1 MDKEK
6 FERAS
11 SIDFEI
17 HELKK
22 ELKSLEGS
30 YWDKGVRIE
39 VRTGYFDMGRDLHAR
54 ANFDKEVG
62 SRIGDAVR
70 TIVENRIKELED
82 EFKSL

>member
-6 FERAS
+6 FKRAR

-30 YWDKGVRIE
+30 CWDKGVLIE
-39 VRTGYFDMGRDLHAR
+39 VRTGYSDMGRDLHAR
-54 ANFDKEVG
+54 ATFDKEVG

-70 TIVENRIKELED
+70 TIVENRIKELEE